1 MSRRLLSARMTM
13 SLGAV
18 YTGLKEEELTMRGR
32 RRRRRR
38 LNTRIANGIERWR
51 REVEEVE
58 VVHVVLVV
66 VMCLWSGRAG
76 VRMCSER

>member
-1 MSRRLLSARMTM
+1 
-13 SLGAV
+13 
-18 YTGLKEEELTMRGR
+18 MRGR

-51 REVEEVE
+51 REVEEEVE

-76 VRMCSER
+76 VRMCSERDE

>member
-1 MSRRLLSARMTM
+1 MELR
-13 SLGAV
+13 G
-18 YTGLKEEELTMRGR
+18 GGEEE
-32 RRRRRR
+32 
-38 LNTRIANGIERWR
+38 
-51 REVEEVE
+51 EEVE